1 MLDQDGIDIALLY
14 HTIIVQT
21 KTEWK
26 DPELAAAYFGRGNS
40 KVCLEQLEEAA
51 EDYVRALQ
59 INQDFAEARRALD
72 AVEAQLGRSLE
83 DLPGSSLDSSRD
95 DGHAT

>member
-1 MLDQDGIDIALLY
+1 MDDFTRALAL
-14 HTIIVQT
+14 
-21 KTEWK
+21 
-26 DPELAAAYFGRGNS
+26 DPERAMAYFGRGNA

-51 EDYVRALQ
+51 EDYGRALQ

-83 DLPGSSLDSSRD
+83 DLPGSSA
-95 DGHAT
+95 G